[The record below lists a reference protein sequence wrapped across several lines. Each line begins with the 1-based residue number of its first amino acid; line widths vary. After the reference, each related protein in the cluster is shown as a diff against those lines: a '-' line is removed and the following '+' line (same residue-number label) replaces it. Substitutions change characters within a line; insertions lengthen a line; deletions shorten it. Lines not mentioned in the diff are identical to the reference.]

1 MGTAL
6 FSFTIPVVLGK
17 ERPEIVDLLLILD
30 ACERHFGTWDLCFR
44 VLDVLLEYGFI
55 PGDAGV
61 PVSLG
66 IAIVGRRA
74 SFAAINSIELR
85 TDLVLGTFADRVA
98 GQALVERGFAGRDV
112 LRQDHACG
120 CGPRG
125 EDEQAQGKFFH
136 RVCSL

>member
-1 MGTAL
+1 MRTAL

-30 ACERHFGTWDLCFR
+30 ACERHFGTGDLCFR

-98 GQALVERGFAGRDV
+98 G
-112 LRQDHACG
+112 
-120 CGPRG
+120 
-125 EDEQAQGKFFH
+125 
-136 RVCSL
+136 